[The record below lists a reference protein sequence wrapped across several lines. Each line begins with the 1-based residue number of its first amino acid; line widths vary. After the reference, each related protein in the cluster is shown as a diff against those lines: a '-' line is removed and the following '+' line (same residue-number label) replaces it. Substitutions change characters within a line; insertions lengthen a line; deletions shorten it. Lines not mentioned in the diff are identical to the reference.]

1 MISAQEAR
9 KMTEDYTS
17 KWTIWDTIQE
27 KRIGRQ
33 IKSTLKNGGNRLS
46 VYNIRDN
53 VALKLQREKGY
64 RIRICGCLG
73 MTWDVIEW

>member
-9 KMTEDYTS
+9 KMTRDYSS

-27 KRIGRQ
+27 KNINRQ

-46 VYNIRDN
+46 VYNIRNN
-53 VALKLQREKGY
+53 VAMKLQKEKGY
-64 RIRICGCLG
+64 RISTCGCLG